1 MSAGKFASITANL
14 LTRKGEA
21 QPSTL
26 EARPVRSFAW
36 SGAQQRVVPATE
48 TLTRV
53 PPKDE
58 RPAERGAFV
67 RLQSESALA
76 HDLRHE
82 AAEPSEK
89 PAAKTAKEHPREP
102 ARTEKPR
109 RMFVLLTPSEY
120 ERLGI
125 VAIKRDTSRHQLL
138 REALD
143 TFMDWA
149 VEEYRT
155 DCACVSGASCKGSC
169 D

>member
-1 MSAGKFASITANL
+1 MSAGKFASITASL
-14 LTRKGEA
+14 LARKGEA

-26 EARPVRSFAW
+26 EARPIHTFAW
-36 SGAQQRVVPATE
+36 SGALQRSAPVTE
-48 TLTRV
+48 TPSRV

-58 RPAERGAFV
+58 RATERGAFV
-67 RLQSESALA
+67 RLYPEPEVA
-76 HDLRHE
+76 HDLRF
-82 AAEPSEK
+82 EPEVTVEK
-89 PAAKTAKEHPREP
+89 PAARPVREHPREP
-102 ARTEKPR
+102 VRTDKPR
-109 RMFVLLTPSEY
+109 RMFVLLSPSEY

-155 DCACVSGASCKGSC
+155 DCACVAGGSCKGSC